1 MGHVSVSWALVIL
14 ALMIVGSG
22 VMAVMLP
29 TTIAGQPDDRS
40 GTSSNTDA
48 PVLEVSLE
56 QTPQG
61 FALPGEII
69 EYTATIENKSDEEQT
84 NLRVIMAVS
93 EYAEALVYVSSSTS
107 IRRTSDGRYVPL
119 GAQLSTSPINIAET
133 LMVGQVIAIKWRLQ
147 VSECALRNRWTQ
159 VAFRARTDDSDPEL
173 GLAYKNLLI
182 APHTDLVVKKF
193 TVVYDLNTPSPA
205 PGDPVHH
212 TVQVVNTGTAV
223 LDDIIVHLAPH
234 ETLDRFLPT
243 VAQNSAFTVLPGRGM
258 PPKRTVA
265 IDPKWSN
272 PTGGFTLK
280 YLNADQVLVM
290 TWTDYVAD
298 DAPIGTEVMPHVWIR
313 VAGSTEWVGAATR
326 FIVSEP
332 RNDVAFDIRTM
343 VAGSLTSSYFP
354 GEVVT
359 MRVAVTNHTQ
369 VVQDDLRVS
378 LDLPFALS
386 HIGDSARLSTADFLD
401 GNARRLSGTW
411 IRDGAVLPALPPDG
425 TVTVTF
431 ETKIG
436 ESVSPQDGIETRAI
450 LHDAG
455 SVARRA
461 VTRLNIVG
469 DPDIEMT
476 VGEIDAAKA
485 GEVVPLRVDVSNTG
499 RATLTDVTFGFEETC
514 GMSYVPGSLKIE
526 GAEFLSRDDGPLLNQ
541 LENGEDPSIAIGVLE
556 AGGGVQIK
564 LRVRIE
570 DQIQPGMVAGP
581 RFVAVGQSAETPD
594 VPFTTAREETEIEV
608 VESIAKAVDSISE
621 SVAEA
626 ADSISPFARG
636 IRWFSQWAISGVLAS
651 FVAGL
656 VLPFTL
662 WRAALWLNARVMVDG
677 RDIALSMVV
686 GFVNLARPVWA
697 VVGGCTRVRHHLRER
712 IPFRRSNKRGQE

>member
-1 MGHVSVSWALVIL
+1 
-14 ALMIVGSG
+14 
-22 VMAVMLP
+22 MAVMLP
-29 TTIAGQPDDRS
+29 TTIASQPDDRS
-40 GTSSNTDA
+40 GTSSSTDT

-69 EYTATIENKSDEEQT
+69 EYTATVENKSDEEQT

-93 EYAEALVYVSSSTS
+93 EYAEALAYVSSSTS
-107 IRRTSDGRYVPL
+107 IRRASDGRYVPL
-119 GAQLSTSPINIAET
+119 GAQLSTSPTNVAET
-133 LMVGQVIAIKWRLQ
+133 LMVGQVIAIKWRMQ

-159 VAFRARTDDSDPEL
+159 VAFRARTDNSDPEL
-173 GLAYKNLLI
+173 GFAYKNLLI
-182 APHTDLVVKKF
+182 APHTDLMVKKF
-193 TVVYDLNTPSPA
+193 TAVYDLNTPSPA

-212 TVQVVNTGTAV
+212 TVQVVNTGTVV
-223 LDDIIVHLAPH
+223 LDDVIVHLAPH

-243 VAQNSAFTVLPGRGM
+243 VAKNSAFTVLPGRGV
-258 PPKRTVA
+258 PPKRTVPV
-265 IDPKWSN
+265 DPKWSN
-272 PTGGFTLK
+272 PTGGFTLNH
-280 YLNADQVLVM
+280 LNGDQILVL

-332 RNDVAFDIRTM
+332 RNDVAFDIRTTM
-343 VAGSLTSSYFP
+343 AGSLTSSYFP

-359 MRVAVTNHTQ
+359 MRVTVTNHTQ
-369 VVQDDLRVS
+369 AIQDDLRVS

-386 HIGDSARLSTADFLD
+386 YVGDSARLSTADFLD
-401 GNARRLSGTW
+401 GNARRLSSTW

-436 ESVSPQDGIETRAI
+436 ESVSPQDRIETRAI

-476 VGEIDAAKA
+476 MTVSEIDAAKA

-499 RATLTDVTFGFEETC
+499 RATLTAVTFGFEQTC
-514 GMSYVPGSLKIE
+514 GISYVPGSLKINDVPSPLKIE
-526 GAEFLSRDDGPLLNQ
+526 GGEKIEEEEFLFLLRDDGPLLDQ
-541 LENGEDPSIAIGVLE
+541 LANGQDPSIAIGTLA
-556 AGGGVQIK
+556 AGESVQIR
-564 LRVRIE
+564 LRVRID

-581 RFVAVGQSAETPD
+581 RFVAVGQRAQTLTPY

-608 VESIAKAVDSISE
+608 VES
-621 SVAEA
+621 VAEA
-626 ADSISPFARG
+626 VAEAVDEISPWGRDLE
-636 IRWFSQWAISGVLAS
+636 WFVEWGGFGVLAS
-651 FVAGL
+651 FLAGL
-656 VLPFTL
+656 ALALPAWEMLKWL
-662 WRAALWLNARVMVDG
+662 WRNKSR
-677 RDIALSMVV
+677 
-686 GFVNLARPVWA
+686 
-697 VVGGCTRVRHHLRER
+697 LRSCM
-712 IPFRRSNKRGQE
+712 RRSLRAVALQWRRRLRCIRRRTTA